1 MNLESLRRKR
11 ARRLGVKASAHTGQR
26 RIFFVLD
33 RATRKF
39 HGDIGLWMQYA
50 DYAKKQKAHKK
61 VSQILTSLLRFHPTK
76 PELWIYAANY
86 AIEAQ
91 SDMTEAR
98 SYLQRGLRFCKRSKE
113 LWLEYAKLEMIYVAK
128 IAARR
133 RILGLDGD
141 RQVIEQASDIDDPDA
156 DLIALPA
163 ITVEDINPNL
173 QTHDPVDRNA
183 LQNLSATPALSGAI
197 PIAIFDAAM
206 EQFEDESLGERFFDM
221 IAGFQGLPCLNR
233 ILQHVADS
241 LIAMRPNGPAALSCF
256 VRQPTLS
263 IETKSSEFPRALDC
277 ALDRLKSSIDTISV
291 VSGTKTRSHSLL
303 GFVRRIVDWL
313 VLYLEIDNMDPDIHM
328 VLSIMAKRMLN
339 RYRIAV
345 QEGGGDEVKE
355 VAWITQTSKVKT
367 LENVIPS
374 VVLSCLQVWPLN
386 PALLALRDS
395 MQISLLQ
402 SQ

>member
-1 MNLESLRRKR
+1 MNLEALRRKR
-11 ARRLGVKASAHTGQR
+11 VRRLGVKASAHTGQR

-61 VSQILTSLLRFHPTK
+61 VSQILTSLLRLHPTK
-76 PELWIYAANY
+76 PELWIYAASY

-91 SDMTEAR
+91 GDMTEAR

-113 LWLEYAKLEMIYVAK
+113 LWLEYAKLEMIYIAK
-128 IAARR
+128 IAERQR
-133 RILGLDGD
+133 VLGIDGG
-141 RQVIEQASDIDDPDA
+141 RQVIEQASDMNDPNA
-156 DLIALPA
+156 DIITLPA
-163 ITVEDINPNL
+163 ITAEDINPNL
-173 QTHDPVDRNA
+173 QVHNLVDQNT

-221 IAGFQGLPCLNR
+221 IAGFRGLPCLNI
-233 ILQHVADS
+233 ILQHISDS
-241 LIAMRPNGPAALSCF
+241 LIAMRPNSPATLSCF
-256 VRQPTLS
+256 IRQPVLGTEPRS
-263 IETKSSEFPRALDC
+263 ANFPKALDC
-277 ALDRLKSSIDTISV
+277 ALDRLKSSIDTIPV
-291 VSGTKTRSHSLL
+291 ISGTKTRPHSLL
-303 GFVRRIVDWL
+303 SFVRKIVDWL

-339 RYRIAV
+339 RYRIAL
-345 QEGGGDEVKE
+345 QEGGGDEDNE
-355 VAWITQTSKVKT
+355 VAWIAQISKCKT
-367 LENVIPS
+367 LESVTPS

-395 MQISLLQ
+395 VQTILLQ